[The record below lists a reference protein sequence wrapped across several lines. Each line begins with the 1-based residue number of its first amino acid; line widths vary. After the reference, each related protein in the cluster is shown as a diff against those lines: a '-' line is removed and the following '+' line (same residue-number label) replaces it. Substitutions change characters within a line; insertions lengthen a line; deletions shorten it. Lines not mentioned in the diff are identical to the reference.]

1 MVSLVKKED
10 VVSVWEDGVYL
21 GIIRLWENPFHK
33 QNCYPE
39 LELECYDN
47 ALSAELFEKLF
58 DMVGRPLQAMID
70 SGDTDTVAFLLA
82 GGFARRRRRYGVNA
96 GKEDYIGRPA
106 DIVLC
111 HARVGDEIYDRCC
124 ALMHERYK
132 ALHREINPWSADLN
146 VFRNQLTSDVLYE
159 ADGDTVVNLA
169 FVEGNEIFYIYSAD
183 PTRFSGFAAALV
195 NRLFAEHERVS
206 FESDDCDWVGMSL
219 RALFANQE
227 DASFDTYI
235 YNRCD
240 KPGPQ
245 PAGEICCGDA
255 EMRASL

>member
-1 MVSLVKKED
+1 MVSLVRKED
-10 VVSVWEDGVYL
+10 VISVYEDGIYL
-21 GIIRLWENPFHK
+21 GIIRLSENPFRK
-33 QNCYPE
+33 QNCYLE

-58 DMVGRPLQAMID
+58 DMVGQPLQAMID
-70 SGDTDTVAFLLA
+70 SWEADTAAFLTA
-82 GGFARRRRRYGVNA
+82 GGFKCRRKCYTVDGA
-96 GKEDYIGRPA
+96 KEDYVGKQS
-106 DIVLC
+106 DLMLC
-111 HARVGDEIYDRCC
+111 HAHEGDEIYDLCC
-124 ALMHERYK
+124 RIMYERYK
-132 ALHREINPWSADLN
+132 ALHRDVSPLTSDLR

-183 PTRFSGFAAALV
+183 PSRFSGFAPALV
-195 NRLFAEHERVS
+195 DSLFAEHERVS

-255 EMRASL
+255 EMRVSL